1 MENQE
6 LEKEGMDLKNNENGS
21 SESNGENGN
30 SAPRFIKKNNKK
42 VSSKRNAK
50 LRKEE
55 KLDRLVRERDAKK
68 AELKRGYK
76 IVDVVDDEGNESK
89 KHIPLDATER
99 SVVESAIASL
109 ENQIFDIKSEIET
122 LEEEIKDLS
131 QTKTSS
137 LRNKLKNKKR
147 DKKISK
153 ALKSVER
160 FVKKSSENGQKEVVD
175 DIKYK
180 AQSNKDQEAYQSL
193 LLFLRS
199 EPSPIKRTFS
209 KDPEL
214 EDTVIE
220 KLLGKI
226 NNGQF

>member
-6 LEKEGMDLKNNENGS
+6 LEKDGMDLKNNGDSS

-30 SAPRFIKKNNKK
+30 SAPRFIKKNNKR

-50 LRKEE
+50 FRKLE
-55 KLDRLVRERDAKK
+55 KLDRLVKEGDAKK

-76 IVDVVDDEGNESK
+76 IVDVEDDEGNESK

-99 SVVESAIASL
+99 SVIESAIASL
-109 ENQIFDIKSEIET
+109 DNQVFDIKSEIET
-122 LEEEIKDLS
+122 LEEEIKGLS
-131 QTKTSS
+131 RTKTAS
-137 LRNKLKNKKR
+137 LRNKLKDKKR

-153 ALKSVER
+153 ALKSAER
-160 FVKKSSENGQKEVVD
+160 FVKKSSENGQKQVID

-180 AQSNKDQEAYQSL
+180 AQSNKDLEAYDSL
-193 LLFLRS
+193 LKFLRS
-199 EPSPIKRTFS
+199 EPSPIKKSFH